1 MDNSK
6 YLALVDLMGK
16 DKANQVR
23 DNAAEFLAS
32 LDCEFRPEIR
42 QDCGDGLDAVRW
54 AGDAPV
60 MVADPPITWRGMP
73 LLCHDL
79 DGLEDE
85 WTCKY
90 CGKVNPASAT
100 ACGEGVWDG
109 CGAPLPRCE
118 EPPRGVLHMP
128 QGPKPIAK
136 FWPYW
141 CPRCGGTFVDR
152 LAAKG
157 ICPHC
162 SYQSCTINP
171 NLSDDVY
178 HALLD
183 GDRSFY
189 PDDYKEV
196 TVTHPGQTAREHRRE
211 IMARWTGALKGAM
224 GKWA

>member
-79 DGLEDE
+79 DCLEDE

-90 CGKVNPASAT
+90 CGKVNPASAH

-109 CGAPLPRCE
+109 CGAAKPE
-118 EPPRGVLHMP
+118 IGEPPRGALLLSNISREQWEQAIIEREKRMAVPLVISGEMP
-128 QGPKPIAK
+128 GPSIHFYPEPDMEVTISH
-136 FWPYW
+136 P
-141 CPRCGGTFVDR
+141 GR
-152 LAAKG
+152 LAGDFELGLAARL
-157 ICPHC
+157 
-162 SYQSCTINP
+162 
-171 NLSDDVY
+171 LS
-178 HALLD
+178 AFQKAI
-183 GDRSFY
+183 R
-189 PDDYKEV
+189 
-196 TVTHPGQTAREHRRE
+196 
-211 IMARWTGALKGAM
+211 GAM
-224 GKWA
+224 SLC

>member
-1 MDNSK
+1 LTAGGERVDNSK

-79 DGLEDE
+79 DCLEDE

-90 CGKVNPASAT
+90 CGKVNPASAH

-109 CGAPLPRCE
+109 CGAAKPE
-118 EPPRGVLHMP
+118 IGEPPRGALLLSNISREQWEQAIIEREKRMAVPLVISGEMP
-128 QGPKPIAK
+128 GPSIHFYPEPDMEVTISH
-136 FWPYW
+136 P
-141 CPRCGGTFVDR
+141 GR
-152 LAAKG
+152 LAEDFELGLAARL
-157 ICPHC
+157 
-162 SYQSCTINP
+162 
-171 NLSDDVY
+171 LS
-178 HALLD
+178 AFQKAI
-183 GDRSFY
+183 R
-189 PDDYKEV
+189 
-196 TVTHPGQTAREHRRE
+196 
-211 IMARWTGALKGAM
+211 GAM
-224 GKWA
+224 SLC

>member
-54 AGDAPV
+54 AGDVPV

-79 DGLEDE
+79 DCLEDE

-90 CGKVNPASAT
+90 CSKVNPASAH

-109 CGAPLPRCE
+109 CGAAKPE
-118 EPPRGVLHMP
+118 IGEPPRGALLLSNISREQWEQAIIEREKRMAVPLVISGEMP
-128 QGPKPIAK
+128 GPSIHFYPEPDMEVTISH
-136 FWPYW
+136 P
-141 CPRCGGTFVDR
+141 GR
-152 LAAKG
+152 LAGDFELGLAARL
-157 ICPHC
+157 
-162 SYQSCTINP
+162 
-171 NLSDDVY
+171 LS
-178 HALLD
+178 AFQKAI
-183 GDRSFY
+183 R
-189 PDDYKEV
+189 
-196 TVTHPGQTAREHRRE
+196 
-211 IMARWTGALKGAM
+211 GAM
-224 GKWA
+224 SLC

>member
-1 MDNSK
+1 VDNSK

-79 DGLEDE
+79 DCLEDE

-90 CGKVNPASAT
+90 CGKVNPASAH

-109 CGAPLPRCE
+109 CGAAKPE
-118 EPPRGVLHMP
+118 IGEPPRGALLLSNISREQWEQAIIEREKRMAVPLVISGEMP
-128 QGPKPIAK
+128 GPSIHFYPEPDMEVTISH
-136 FWPYW
+136 P
-141 CPRCGGTFVDR
+141 GR
-152 LAAKG
+152 LAGDFELGLAARL
-157 ICPHC
+157 
-162 SYQSCTINP
+162 
-171 NLSDDVY
+171 LS
-178 HALLD
+178 AFQKAI
-183 GDRSFY
+183 R
-189 PDDYKEV
+189 
-196 TVTHPGQTAREHRRE
+196 
-211 IMARWTGALKGAM
+211 GAM
-224 GKWA
+224 SLC